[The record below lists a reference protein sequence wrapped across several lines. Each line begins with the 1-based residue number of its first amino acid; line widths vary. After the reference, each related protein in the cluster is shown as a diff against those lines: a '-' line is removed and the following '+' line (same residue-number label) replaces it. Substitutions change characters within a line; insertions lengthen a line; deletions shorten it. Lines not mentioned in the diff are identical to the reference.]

1 MNDDATDQKSRKQA
15 AAPQNDSSAQVK
27 PGETVLGDYGGIHIA
42 SVPEETD
49 NEEVTADF
57 GSFVVSLGTNGM
69 INLGHIPH
77 PETNQ
82 REQDLDSARHTIS
95 LLEMLRDKT
104 HGNLL
109 PEEQHLIDSLIF
121 DLKAAYV
128 QEARAKN

>member
-1 MNDDATDQKSRKQA
+1 MNDDATDQKSKKHA
-15 AAPQNDSSAQVK
+15 AAAKSDATAPPSPV
-27 PGETVLGDYGGIHIA
+27 ETVLGDYGGIHIA
-42 SVPEETD
+42 APPEETES
-49 NEEVTADF
+49 EEVSADF

-82 REQDLDSARHTIS
+82 TEQDLDSARHTIG
-95 LLEMLRDKT
+95 LLEMLREKT
-104 HGNLL
+104 RGNLH

-128 QEARAKN
+128 QETRAKN